1 MIGSLVG
8 LLNPP
13 RRSRKGRRS
22 HRRASPAQIAHRKR
36 FAAMARSGVWRKRR
50 SGRRRS
56 AGTILAANTRGASMA
71 RRRRRSLRRRVH
83 HRRRVVAIVNDPGRR
98 RRRRHASRNFGTRKG
113 YRRGITRH
121 VRRSGRRIVPG
132 YRSISRNPG
141 LSAYAGIRHRR
152 RRHGRRNVRYSVRH
166 AIIRRNPLK
175 MGLGTFKELI
185 NKDFLIDAATVA
197 GGALGTRV
205 LTGFVL
211 SKLNKTAWNSGVTG
225 YAWSR
230 SPRRSGR
237 HAGQAPDRPEP
248 DARWRRIRR
257 RPGGER
263 LPRAEAPCFP
273 SAARDGRHERSRRFG
288 PGTFHR
294 SGHRAGLSDSARDGF
309 VGQPGRRPG
318 RLHQP
323 GPASPQRLRYGGAR
337 GRGSAVVLT

>member
-1 MIGSLVG
+1 
-8 LLNPP
+8 
-13 RRSRKGRRS
+13 
-22 HRRASPAQIAHRKR
+22 
-36 FAAMARSGVWRKRR
+36 
-50 SGRRRS
+50 
-56 AGTILAANTRGASMA
+56 MA

-225 YAWSR
+225 YACNLVGAGVLGALAGMLGK
-230 SPRRSGR
+230 PRIARNLMLGGVASVV
-237 HAGQAPDRPEP
+237 GQAANDYLVPKLPASLQPPAMAGMSGLGASDQVRSIVQDTVRGYLTQRGMGSWVSPGAGLGAYISPDRQV
-248 DARWRRIRR
+248 
-257 RPGGER
+257 
-263 LPRAEAPCFP
+263 L
-273 SAARDGRHERSRRFG
+273 
-288 PGTFHR
+288 
-294 SGHRAGLSDSARDGF
+294 SGSGM
-309 VGQPGRRPG
+309 
-318 RLHQP
+318 
-323 GPASPQRLRYGGAR
+323 GAL
-337 GRGSAVVLT
+337 VDEEVPLY